1 MTEHIISD
9 ERLEQINRTAY
20 RAGKCRSE
28 VYTQVGADGEQIVRC
43 RDCYYATPY
52 QNDETIYICRQWDN
66 ETVPS
71 DGYCHMGERR
81 GE

>member
-1 MTEHIISD
+1 MREVIVAIDPMGCGMARHV
-9 ERLEQINRTAY
+9 ERE
-20 RAGKCRSE
+20 E
-28 VYTQVGADGEQIVRC
+28 IVRC